1 MQRRCIRRR
10 PPPVLLLPLLLLG
23 LLSAPLSAQSGSDD
37 GERPDSAVRETT
49 QPRVELSTFRADVR
63 PDFEIV
69 LPTGAITQSIPLTF
83 GRFGIDT
90 TLGYAVNG
98 NEIKGEMVFSYD
110 LGRVRPELRF
120 FQRVDFEDY
129 VDPRFTTSSVDVFSD
144 EEFVSRRRGVEPRV
158 SMSVLPNTRVG
169 TAMRVTDTFQWSLS
183 DDELVDEGIDLVP
196 QVFLIYD
203 NMRAVDPNRVLEVS
217 GIAGRVTVSERFRNS
232 FENPVSLELQNRLL
246 FQYLLGENWSIEE
259 NVSFDTLIDIWRD
272 ELVKMYQLGG
282 FDSVRGY
289 APNEIEAVRA
299 GMLSTELSRR
309 ILRSLDTSFSPRE
322 RRRIS
327 IHQYR
332 VFAFSDVA
340 VTQRSLPI
348 DSSPSYYGS
357 AGLGIGAVVS
367 RGRIHLDV
375 SLAAAQP
382 FELGRLPVVYL
393 RTTLFNFERRL

>member
-1 MQRRCIRRR
+1 MPYDRIRNRLFLI
-10 PPPVLLLPLLLLG
+10 LLAAAFT
-23 LLSAPLSAQSGSDD
+23 APLCAQSEPDPGSEQQQDT
-37 GERPDSAVRETT
+37 VRETT

-129 VDPRFTTSSVDVFSD
+129 VDPRFSTSSVDVFSD

-158 SMSVLPNTRVG
+158 SVGVFPHTRVG
-169 TAMRVTDTFQWSLS
+169 TAMGVTDTFQWSLS
-183 DDELVDEGIDLVP
+183 EDELVDEGIDLVP
-196 QVFLIYD
+196 QVFLVYD
-203 NMRAVDPNRVLEVS
+203 NMKAVDPNRVLELS
-217 GIAGRVTVSERFRNS
+217 GVAGRITVSERFRNS

-246 FQYLLGENWSIEE
+246 FQYFLGENWSIEE
-259 NVSFDTLIDIWRD
+259 HVSFDTLIDIWRD

-282 FDSVRGY
+282 FDSIRGY
-289 APNEIEAVRA
+289 APNEIEAVRV
-299 GMLSTELSRR
+299 GMLSSELSRR
-309 ILRSLDTSFSPRE
+309 IFRSLDTAFSSRE

-332 VFAFSDVA
+332 VFGFGDVA
-340 VTQRSLPI
+340 VTQGSLPI

>member
-1 MQRRCIRRR
+1 ML
-10 PPPVLLLPLLLLG
+10 VLLLLLAVALT
-23 LLSAPLSAQSGSDD
+23 APLWGQSD
-37 GERPDSAVRETT
+37 GEEGGRADDAVRETT

-98 NEIKGEMVFSYD
+98 NEINGEMVFSYD

-129 VDPRFTTSSVDVFSD
+129 VDPRFSTTSVDVFAD

-158 SMSVLPNTRVG
+158 SVGVLPHTRVG
-169 TAMRVTDTFQWSLS
+169 TALRVTDTFQWSLS
-183 DDELVDEGIDLVP
+183 QDELVDEGIDLVP
-196 QVFLIYD
+196 QVFLVYD
-203 NMRAVDPNRVLEVS
+203 NMTAVDPNQVLEVTGS
-217 GIAGRVTVSERFRNS
+217 AGRVTVSERFRNS

-259 NVSFDTLIDIWRD
+259 HLSFDTLIEIWRD

-289 APNEIEAVRA
+289 APNEIEAVRV
-299 GMLSTELSRR
+299 GMLSSELSRR

-340 VTQRSLPI
+340 VTQGSLPI
-348 DSSPSYYGS
+348 DSSVSYYGS
-357 AGLGIGAVVS
+357 GGVGIGAVLS
-367 RGRIHLDV
+367 RRRIHLDV

>member
-1 MQRRCIRRR
+1 MREHRLL
-10 PPPVLLLPLLLLG
+10 VLLLLLAVALTVPLWG
-23 LLSAPLSAQSGSDD
+23 QSD
-37 GERPDSAVRETT
+37 GENEVRGDDAVRETT
-49 QPRVELSTFRADVR
+49 QARVELSTFRADVR

-69 LPTGAITQSIPLTF
+69 LPTGAITQSIPLSF

-98 NEIKGEMVFSYD
+98 NEINGEMVFSYD

-129 VDPRFTTSSVDVFSD
+129 VDPRFSPTSVDVFAD

-158 SMSVLPNTRVG
+158 SVRVLPHTRVG
-169 TAMRVTDTFQWSLS
+169 TALGVTDTFQWSLS
-183 DDELVDEGIDLVP
+183 DEELVDEGIDLVP
-196 QVFLIYD
+196 RVFLVYD
-203 NMRAVDPNRVLEVS
+203 NMTAVDPNRELEVS
-217 GIAGRVTVSERFRNS
+217 GVAGRLTVSERFRNS

-259 NVSFDTLIDIWRD
+259 HLSFDTLIEIWRD

-289 APNEIEAVRA
+289 SPNEIEAVRV
-299 GMLSTELSRR
+299 GMLSSELSRR

-332 VFAFSDVA
+332 VFAFSDAA
-340 VTQRSLPI
+340 VTQGSLPI
-348 DSSPSYYGS
+348 DSSVSYYGS
-357 AGLGIGAVVS
+357 VGVGIGAVVS
-367 RGRIHLDV
+367 RRRIHLDV